1 MRSTLARAL
10 TSSASDSAAI
20 ATIRER
26 DGSHDSST
34 SAHSHST
41 GNLHRENSAGNLAS
55 MGRESS
61 MGRERRK
68 TGDRGEGLNG
78 IDHHHETTH
87 DHHHRVTEVLDAEFI
102 HGDDF
107 KTPLTPAQEEH
118 FKLIFALND
127 HNGDGSIKVAELAS
141 FMGSLGH
148 GLPAEQLEELIKDM
162 GIDEDVD
169 RSIFKDDF
177 LTQIAEQGKTW
188 RTIFREDF
196 MELLRREGHS
206 SRTIFLTT
214 FLEFMR
220 RALVADLPKSKLERI
235 HALFRAEAETEA
247 HRRLSFAAAPAA
259 APTPPAAV
267 AIMPSSASAADDD
280 ADDEG
285 APLLTVGSRVTGTG
299 GGDGGK
305 PATPRRPAAKG
316 ARLGELSPLS
326 AQHERME
333 RERAASQVS
342 VLELKPPTC
351 GHLQVECI
359 LTRLGF
365 HLDDVTFHELFDE
378 VDGDGDGHIFEH
390 EFVTMLGM
398 LKRNLLEVML
408 LEESFTRFRAQRPDH
423 QRSPGGMKLDEH
435 AVYASDLVTAL
446 GVTELEAEEMIFI
459 ADLKD
464 NQNIDFTEFKQVV
477 VNWSG

>member
-1 MRSTLARAL
+1 M
-10 TSSASDSAAI
+10 
-20 ATIRER
+20 
-26 DGSHDSST
+26 
-34 SAHSHST
+34 
-41 GNLHRENSAGNLAS
+41 
-55 MGRESS
+55 
-61 MGRERRK
+61 
-68 TGDRGEGLNG
+68 
-78 IDHHHETTH
+78 
-87 DHHHRVTEVLDAEFI
+87 LDAEFI

-127 HNGDGSIKVAELAS
+127 HNGDGSIKVAELAG

-177 LTQIAEQGKTW
+177 LSQIAEQGKTW

-206 SRTIFLTT
+206 SRTIFLST

-235 HALFRAEAETEA
+235 HALFRAEAETEP
-247 HRRLSFAAAPAA
+247 HRRFSFAERPASAAPPAA
-259 APTPPAAV
+259 PPAAV
-267 AIMPSSASAADDD
+267 AIMPVAADDDEDD

-285 APLLTVGSRVTGTG
+285 APLLTVGSRV
-299 GGDGGK
+299 
-305 PATPRRPAAKG
+305 ARSAAAPAAAKPPVANRG
-316 ARLGELSPLS
+316 AKLLGEGALSP
-326 AQHERME
+326 QHERIE

-408 LEESFTRFRAQRPDH
+408 LEESFTRFRAQRSDH